1 MSESSLI
8 ARARGGDG
16 AAWEAL
22 VRQHQEAVFRLAY
35 LLLGDPADA
44 DDAAQEAF
52 IRAYRALDRFD
63 TERPLRPWLLRIAA
77 NVARNRRR
85 AAGRYLAAIRRL
97 LVATPDPIL
106 GAEPASAAAWEA
118 EALWQAVR
126 RLGHADQEIIY
137 LRYFLELS
145 EAETA
150 DTLGVARGTVKSRLH
165 RALGRLR
172 EVVEREFPVLREGRQ
187 DEQATA

>member
-1 MSESSLI
+1 
-8 ARARGGDG
+8 
-16 AAWEAL
+16 
-22 VRQHQEAVFRLAY
+22 
-35 LLLGDPADA
+35 
-44 DDAAQEAF
+44 
-52 IRAYRALDRFD
+52 AYRALDRFD
-63 TERPLRPWLLRIAA
+63 SGRPLRPWLLRIAA
-77 NVARNRRR
+77 NTARNRRR
-85 AAGRYLAAIRRL
+85 AAGRYLAAVRRL
-97 LVATPDPIL
+97 FLATPDPML
-106 GAEPASAAAWEA
+106 GAEPANPPAREA
-118 EALWQAVR
+118 ESLWQAVR